1 MDMLT
6 LLESLRIRSKVL
18 DLPNNT
24 KILSLFD
31 DTFFTQCD
39 FDIIDGKTRSLI
51 SAAAKKKNFTLKGS
65 RYLKAPSGEKYQF
78 AKPSHTL
85 GCNPADKVKEV
96 LSSDV
101 ITFTTPTQALLIL
114 IELKSP
120 LVCDEEFVKDFLLNQ
135 PANIKK
141 ILQWVEHDRMT
152 ESFLFSEFQL
162 NEWNELGSQKAKGK
176 A

>member
-1 MDMLT
+1 MDMLS
-6 LLESLRIRSKVL
+6 LLNSLRIKNLAL
-18 DLPNNT
+18 DLPNGP

-31 DTFFTQCD
+31 DSFFTQCD

-51 SAAAKKKNFTLKGS
+51 SAAAKKKSFTLKGS
-65 RYLKAPSGEKYQF
+65 RFLTDPSGQRYQF

-101 ITFTTPTQALLIL
+101 ITFATPTQALLLL
-114 IELKSP
+114 IEFKSP
-120 LVCDEEFVKDFLLNQ
+120 LVREEEFVKDFLLNQ

-141 ILQWVEHDRMT
+141 VLQWVEHDRMT
-152 ESFLFSEFQL
+152 ESFPFSEFQL

-176 A
+176 S